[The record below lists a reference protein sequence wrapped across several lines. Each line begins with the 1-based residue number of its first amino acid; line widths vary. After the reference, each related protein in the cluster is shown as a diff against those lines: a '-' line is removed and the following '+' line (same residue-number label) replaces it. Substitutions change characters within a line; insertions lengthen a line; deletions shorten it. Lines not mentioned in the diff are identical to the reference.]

1 MVPRYYS
8 MLRLCHVCASKCISW
23 ALAGTA
29 YAAGHKTEMRLS
41 ASFEVLS
48 GLIPFRSD
56 HVLSGVASTIL
67 DGEVSTVTS
76 LKKKL
81 RSVRKDARPL
91 GMATRAYHAYLA
103 YLSSFHLKHCKPGA
117 RRHSQVAGGWPGNLY
132 PCVIPSYVFSSYRP
146 K

>member
-1 MVPRYYS
+1 MVPRYYN

-67 DGEVSTVTS
+67 DGEVSTVSS
-76 LKKKL
+76 LSQKSLALQSGRLVYKL
-81 RSVRKDARPL
+81 
-91 GMATRAYHAYLA
+91 M
-103 YLSSFHLKHCKPGA
+103 YLSGPSAAAVVSCTCYVSVVFLLSCCIC
-117 RRHSQVAGGWPGNLY
+117 RVCCY
-132 PCVIPSYVFSSYRP
+132 FVICCSCWSSGRC
-146 K
+146 

>member
-1 MVPRYYS
+1 MVPRYYD

-48 GLIPFRSD
+48 GLIPLRSD

-76 LKKKL
+76 L
-81 RSVRKDARPL
+81 S
-91 GMATRAYHAYLA
+91 HIYLD
-103 YLSSFHLKHCKPGA
+103 
-117 RRHSQVAGGWPGNLY
+117 VLY
-132 PCVIPSYVFSSYRP
+132 PTCYALQPVHVSPQVQQQLDLQIERHCQANLNRHVRTDTSMHKLDIV
-146 K
+146 

>member
-1 MVPRYYS
+1 

-48 GLIPFRSD
+48 GLIPLRSD

-76 LKKKL
+76 LSLKKKYITPEDQDH
-81 RSVRKDARPL
+81 KDF
-91 GMATRAYHAYLA
+91 
-103 YLSSFHLKHCKPGA
+103 SFKSWQSLHHEISGGA
-117 RRHSQVAGGWPGNLY
+117 EASNTTTPQSHSQTQFGYLIGVLNIRVERNY
-132 PCVIPSYVFSSYRP
+132 QT
-146 K
+146 